1 MPIVFAKCQNIAIT
15 GNNNIITQYR
25 LQLYHQYQTHCPLT
39 SICKSN
45 SLSLREDNEEFTSVL
60 LG

>member
-1 MPIVFAKCQNIAIT
+1 MPIAFAKYQNIAIT
-15 GNNNIITQYR
+15 GNNVITQYR
-25 LQLYHQYQTHCPLT
+25 LQLYHLYQTHCPLT
-39 SICKSN
+39 SICRSN